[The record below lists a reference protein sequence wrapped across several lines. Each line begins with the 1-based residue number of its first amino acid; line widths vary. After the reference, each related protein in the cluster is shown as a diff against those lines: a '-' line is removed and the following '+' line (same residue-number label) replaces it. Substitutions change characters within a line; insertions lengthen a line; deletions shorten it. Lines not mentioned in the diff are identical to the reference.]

1 MLSHET
7 AHRTADQIAFQ
18 AHLAEMATLW
28 ERLLA
33 EHGFD
38 AAALPAGVAEM
49 RFQDDLGPPFV
60 PNPHFARW
68 FPSDRCEGSVLLL
81 RPGKAPKLYFLA
93 PEDYWYLPPTLPDW
107 ADAAFVVEPHAKSG
121 ELQDA
126 VARDLAALGRVAVLG
141 PPHGFARDLPLLHVN
156 PQALTSAVLFSRARK
171 TPFEIACMSEATAV
185 GVRGHLAARD
195 AFYNGGS
202 EYDIHLAYLAASGQE
217 ESKLPYPNII
227 ALNEHAGVLHYQ
239 LYDRQRPAA
248 TRSFLIDAGGKAAGY
263 HSDITRTYSA
273 TPGDEFDALIDA
285 LDGKQQALCRAARA
299 GANYRDLQV
308 RLHLAVADLLARFGF
323 VRCAAESAFERK
335 TTDAFIPHGLGHLL
349 GLQTHDVGGR
359 LADESGEEMPPPDRF
374 PTLRYTRTIEPGHVI
389 TMEPGLYFIPPLLDA
404 LADTEAAA
412 DVNWQRVDAF
422 RACGGVRVEDNL
434 LITNDGA
441 ENLTRQAFD
450 EAATSA

>member
-1 MLSHET
+1 MLSEKT
-7 AHRTADQIAFQ
+7 QAAFP
-18 AHLAEMATLW
+18 AHLAEMTTLW
-28 ERLLA
+28 EHLLD

-81 RPGKAPKLYFLA
+81 RPGSVPKLYFFA
-93 PEDYWYLPPTLPDW
+93 PDDYWHLPPTLPDW
-107 ADAAFVVEPHAKSG
+107 ADAAFQVAPHANSG

-126 VARDLAALGRVAVLG
+126 VARELATLGRVAVLG
-141 PPHGFARDLPLLHVN
+141 PPRGLARDLPLALAN
-156 PQALTSAVLFSRARK
+156 PEALTNAVLFSRARK
-171 TPFEIACMSEATAV
+171 TPFEVACMREATAV

-195 AFYNGGS
+195 AFRNGGS

-217 ESKLPYPNII
+217 ESQLPYPNII

-239 LYDRQRPAA
+239 LYDRQRPTPA
-248 TRSFLIDAGGKAAGY
+248 RSFLIDAGGKAAGY
-263 HSDITRTYSA
+263 ASDITRTYSA
-273 TPGDEFDALIDA
+273 TPGDEFDSLIDA
-285 LDGKQQALCRAARA
+285 LDEKQQALCQAARA
-299 GANYRDLQV
+299 GANYRDLQE

-335 TTDAFIPHGLGHLL
+335 ITDAFVPHGLGHLL

-359 LADESGEEMPPPDRF
+359 MADASGEEVPPPERF
-374 PTLRYTRTIEPGHVI
+374 PSLRYTRAIEPGHVV
-389 TMEPGLYFIPPLLDA
+389 TVEPGLYFIPTLLDA
-404 LADTEAAA
+404 LADTEAGA

-422 RACGGVRVEDNL
+422 RPCGGARVEDDL
-434 LITNDGA
+434 LITEDGA

-450 EAATSA
+450 DAAKTA

>member
-1 MLSHET
+1 MFSDQ
-7 AHRTADQIAFQ
+7 TADQTALQ

-38 AAALPAGVAEM
+38 AAALPAGVAEV
-49 RFQDDLGPPFV
+49 RFQDDIGPPFV

-171 TPFEIACMSEATAV
+171 TPFEIACMSEATGV

-285 LDGKQQALCRAARA
+285 LDGKQQELCRAARA
-299 GANYRDLQV
+299 GANYRDLQA

-335 TTDAFIPHGLGHLL
+335 ITDAFIPHGLGHLL

-389 TMEPGLYFIPPLLDA
+389 TMEPGLYFIPPLLDT
-404 LADTEAAA
+404 LADTEAAQ

-422 RACGGVRVEDNL
+422 RPCGGVRVEDNL
-434 LITNDGA
+434 LITDDGA
-441 ENLTRQAFD
+441 ENLTRQAFAD
-450 EAATSA
+450 AATSA